1 MAEAFEL
8 TKPLEKM
15 TVTELRAMALKIQG
29 ISGVHVMKKEELIAE
44 IKEAKGIT
52 DEPGQKV
59 AGEYIK
65 RLKKEIRG
73 LRTKK
78 DAAHESGDKKTI
90 KILQR
95 KINRLKKRTRRA
107 AAA

>member
-1 MAEAFEL
+1 MADDIIL

-15 TVTELRAMALKIQG
+15 TVKDLRAMALKIPG
-29 ISGVHVMKKEELIAE
+29 ITGVHAMKKDELIAE

-59 AGEYIK
+59 AAEYVQT
-65 RLKKEIRG
+65 LKKKIRD
-73 LRTKK
+73 LRAKK
-78 DAAHESGDKKTI
+78 VDAHESGDKKTI

-95 KINRLKKRTRRA
+95 KINRLKKKTRTA
-107 AAA
+107 VA

>member
-1 MAEAFEL
+1 MADDIIL

-15 TVTELRAMALKIQG
+15 TVKDLRAMALKIPG
-29 ISGVHVMKKEELIAE
+29 ITGVHAMKKDELIAE

-59 AGEYIK
+59 AAEYIQQ
-65 RLKKEIRG
+65 LKNKIKD
-73 LRTKK
+73 LKAKK
-78 DAAHESGDKKTI
+78 DGAHESGDKRMT

-95 KINRLKKRTRRA
+95 KINRLKKKTRQA
-107 AAA
+107 VA